1 MDHFENT
8 DWKWPVKYVLILI
21 LNLLNWD
28 DLTTRRQKLKA
39 ILMFK
44 TINGLTPA
52 YLQNSFSTRSTQY
65 NLRNVEAKLEL
76 PLPST
81 NYGKRAFCYSGA
93 LLWNSLPISLR
104 QSDSLEYLKKE
115 IDQLYSRCRS
125 GSHTAIL

>member
-28 DLTTRRQKLKA
+28 DLTIRRQKLKA

-65 NLRNVEAKLEL
+65 NLTSPVHL
-76 PLPST
+76 
-81 NYGKRAFCYSGA
+81 
-93 LLWNSLPISLR
+93 ISSS
-104 QSDSLEYLKKE
+104 QT
-115 IDQLYSRCRS
+115 Q
-125 GSHTAIL
+125 G